1 MCVYGVYGLWT
12 KPYLPLT
19 STCSFIT
26 FWHSVHLASVPLS
39 LHPAAHHDAM
49 KWFADPQKNTL
60 QYGAAECAISSNLSI
75 RETCSIQ
82 FLVAIYSIYSFD
94 IIFDIFGSKILGPSH
109 FHHQRRLQKSLLLLG
124 SSTRSHVAKVISL
137 PWKVEKRLGKAV
149 ESSSKKTLEMVPN
162 FETIQVCRGI
172 TSAAKELAGYH
183 HPSLSRVF
191 PLGSS
196 WFAHEG

>member
-1 MCVYGVYGLWT
+1 MSYDMFRLRYF
-12 KPYLPLT
+12 
-19 STCSFIT
+19 FIL
-26 FWHSVHLASVPLS
+26 SVVDYFVTENSSRTLI
-39 LHPAAHHDAM
+39 DM
-49 KWFADPQKNTL
+49 ADPQKNTL

-109 FHHQRRLQKSLLLLG
+109 FHHQRRLQKSLPLLG

-137 PWKVEKRLGKAV
+137 
-149 ESSSKKTLEMVPN
+149 
-162 FETIQVCRGI
+162 
-172 TSAAKELAGYH
+172 LAGYH